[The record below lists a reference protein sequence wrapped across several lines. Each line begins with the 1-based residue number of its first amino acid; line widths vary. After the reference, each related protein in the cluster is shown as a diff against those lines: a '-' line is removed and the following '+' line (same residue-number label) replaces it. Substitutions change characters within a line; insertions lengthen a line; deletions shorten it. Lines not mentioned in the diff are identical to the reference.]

1 MGTHPIFESGF
12 DCLTEKMAA
21 ELQGK
26 KIVFIVGG
34 PGSGKGT
41 QCDRIVA
48 KYGYCHL
55 SSGDLLRAEVASGS
69 ERGQKLN
76 EIMKTGGLVPL
87 ETVLAMIKDKMMA
100 NADAKGFLID
110 GYPREVAQGEQ
121 FESTL
126 APATAVLTSMLP
138 TRPWLL
144 VWSTAVRPLVAP
156 TTMRKLSRSDWRLSL
171 PPPSPS
177 LPTTSNK
184 ENCSKS
190 SARSPNPRPM

>member
-1 MGTHPIFESGF
+1 
-12 DCLTEKMAA
+12 MAA

-121 FESTL
+121 FESTVSL
-126 APATAVLTSMLP
+126 IKPNLNQFELILKYSWHRPPPFSIWMLP
-138 TRPWLL
+138 TRRW
-144 VWSTAVRPLVAP
+144 
-156 TTMRKLSRSDWRLSL
+156 
-171 PPPSPS
+171 
-177 LPTTSNK
+177 
-184 ENCSKS
+184 
-190 SARSPNPRPM
+190 